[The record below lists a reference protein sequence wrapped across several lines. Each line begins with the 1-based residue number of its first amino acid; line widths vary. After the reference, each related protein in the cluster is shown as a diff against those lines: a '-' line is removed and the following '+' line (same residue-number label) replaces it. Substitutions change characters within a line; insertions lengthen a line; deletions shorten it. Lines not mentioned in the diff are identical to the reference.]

1 MGQLAHT
8 PRNWVMIVQPRDR
21 QHDSLRSVD
30 YPDVVLIKRS
40 ALPLTPLN
48 ERLGVL
54 FEHAFG
60 KPML

>member
-1 MGQLAHT
+1 
-8 PRNWVMIVQPRDR
+8 MIVQPRDR